1 MCRHVYDQARRLV
14 WSWTLSVYEIQKK
27 GKNMYQRGY
36 EQYKMQSVNT
46 MTRGEML
53 LLLYDE
59 LIKRLT
65 RAQIALE
72 DKNYDLFDRSVQ
84 RSREIVRYLD
94 DTLNMEYHIS
104 FELRRMYEFFLFE
117 LSRLQAGRNAA
128 VVDEL
133 KPLVADLRDAFK
145 EASKSAAV

>member
-1 MCRHVYDQARRLV
+1 MFR
-14 WSWTLSVYEIQKK
+14 
-27 GKNMYQRGY
+27 NGY

-46 MTRGEML
+46 MTRSEML

-65 RAQIALE
+65 RAQIALG
-72 DKNYDLFDRSVQ
+72 DKNYDLFEKSVQ
-84 RSREIVRYLD
+84 R
-94 DTLNMEYHIS
+94 
-104 FELRRMYEFFLFE
+104 FE
-117 LSRLQAGRNAA
+117 LSRLQAGRNPV

-145 EASKSAAV
+145 EASKSAVV

>member
-1 MCRHVYDQARRLV
+1 
-14 WSWTLSVYEIQKK
+14 
-27 GKNMYQRGY
+27 MYQRGY

-94 DTLNMEYHIS
+94 DT
-104 FELRRMYEFFLFE
+104 
-117 LSRLQAGRNAA
+117 
-128 VVDEL
+128 
-133 KPLVADLRDAFK
+133 
-145 EASKSAAV
+145 

>member
-1 MCRHVYDQARRLV
+1 MFR
-14 WSWTLSVYEIQKK
+14 
-27 GKNMYQRGY
+27 NGY

-46 MTRGEML
+46 MTRSEML

-65 RAQIALE
+65 RAQIALG

-84 RSREIVRYLD
+84 RSRDIVHYLD
-94 DTLNMEYHIS
+94 QTLNMEYQIS
-104 FELRRMYEFFLFE
+104 YELRRMYEFFLFE
-117 LSRLQAGRNAA
+117 LSRLQAGRNPV

-145 EASKSAAV
+145 EASKSAVV

>member
-1 MCRHVYDQARRLV
+1 
-14 WSWTLSVYEIQKK
+14 
-27 GKNMYQRGY
+27 MYQNGY
-36 EQYKMQSVNT
+36 QQYKMQSVNT

-59 LIKRLT
+59 LTKRLT
-65 RAQIALE
+65 RAQIALN

-94 DTLNMEYHIS
+94 DTLNMEYSIS
-104 FELRRMYEFFLFE
+104 YELRRMYEFFLFE
-117 LSRLQAGRNAA
+117 LSRLQAGRNSA

-133 KPLVADLRDAFK
+133 NPLVAELRDAFK
-145 EASKSAAV
+145 EASRTAAV